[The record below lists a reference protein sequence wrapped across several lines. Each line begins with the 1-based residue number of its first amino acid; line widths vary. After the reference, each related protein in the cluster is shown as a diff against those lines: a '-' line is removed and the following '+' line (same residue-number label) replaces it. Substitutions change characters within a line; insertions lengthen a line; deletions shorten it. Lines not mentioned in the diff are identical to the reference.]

1 MLDSQQNIPSR
12 WGNRAIRFALSIL
25 VLAMAVDYG
34 KHLIL
39 KSILQN
45 QMALSDGTVTT
56 DSITASPWPLL
67 DNKLVLKN
75 VRVTFSGDVVTSE
88 TIIIRQGWKDWKR
101 AHIQAK
107 NVRSSDMLVVEDA
120 QGILDTAHI
129 KSQVKI
135 SDVML
140 KEINVKLPLLSFSGP
155 VASFDFVYDMTTH
168 HLTLKTDVPEMAFP
182 SGATFGLKG
191 EGSIETTDPIHGN
204 MDVKIKN
211 IDKMMKELVDV
222 GVINASQAGLVVSG
236 SKFLSNIGLHDIT
249 LPLTIKDNVVSLGP
263 VALFTIKKQS
273 KDISLNSNQRR

>member
-1 MLDSQQNIPSR
+1 MADNKQNIPSR
-12 WGNRAIRFALSIL
+12 WGSRAIQFALSIL

-34 KHLIL
+34 KHLVL

-45 QMALSDGTVTT
+45 QITLSEGTVAV
-56 DSITASPWPLL
+56 DSIAVSPWPLL

-75 VRVTFSGDVVTSE
+75 IRVTFSGEVIDVE
-88 TIIIRQGWKDWKR
+88 TITIRQSWTDWKL
-101 AHIQAK
+101 AHIQARD
-107 NVRSSDMLVVEDA
+107 VRSSDMVVVEKA

-140 KEINVKLPLLSFSGP
+140 KDIKVKLPLLSFSGP
-155 VASFDFVYDMTTH
+155 IALFDFIYDMSTH
-168 HLTLKTDVPEMAFP
+168 HLTLKTDVPQMVFP

-191 EGSIETTDPIHGN
+191 EGAIETKDPIHGN

-249 LPLTIKDNVVSLGP
+249 LPLIIKDNIVSLGP
-263 VALFTIKKQS
+263 IALFTIKKHS
-273 KDISLNSNQRR
+273 KIS